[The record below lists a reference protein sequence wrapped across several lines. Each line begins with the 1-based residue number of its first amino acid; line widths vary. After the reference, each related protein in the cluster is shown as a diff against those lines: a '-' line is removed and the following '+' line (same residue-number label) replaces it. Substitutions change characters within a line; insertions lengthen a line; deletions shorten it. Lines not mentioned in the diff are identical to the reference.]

1 MEGTTTTASNIPV
14 NSLIT
19 QGQGT
24 GKKKKYATLNDFLYN
39 FRFSKKNDN
48 SDNKQSTHTRIG
60 DDSANIHG
68 GSYHIP
74 DDEYENFMKLYYNTI
89 VKQNKVEHL
98 TEKQMTTDNCPIA
111 IDIDLH
117 FAYDVEERIYEQG
130 HLDDLVDLYLG
141 ELKKA
146 FQFEEES
153 KFHIFLFEKTKVNR
167 VNEKQIT
174 KDGIHLIIGLQMSR
188 PGQKILRKKVMEQ
201 IEETWT
207 DLPIVNTWNDVFDEG
222 ITNGYT
228 NWQLYGSSKPHH
240 EAYALTQV
248 YEITY
253 DPDDGELENNRCNP
267 ADFLTADEFM
277 KLSVRY
283 PSHPSYFYT
292 TAFSNEIGRQTAGSN
307 GLGEGAGRRTPPLPQ
322 SGMDLKSGEIASAG
336 EISQIRNREELN
348 IQVERFLEA
357 TTHMREYHMREL
369 YENVMI
375 LPESYYGTGSYAKW
389 IRVGWAL
396 RNTSNKL
403 LIVWI
408 AFSARVANF
417 DFTTISDLCVQWETF
432 DIKPAG
438 VSNRSIHFWAMT
450 DNPDGYNDVRKNT
463 IGYYLD
469 QTINSVT
476 ANTINNPAKNAKG
489 AGDYD
494 IAVVL
499 HQMYKDEYVCSDIKA
514 GIWWRFKSHR
524 WKQIDSGTYLRK
536 AISNELRDLY
546 RDRATDLQQYQGGLD
561 PDEEKC
567 KHIKARVDTVLKI
580 IGRLGTTADK
590 KNIMQECKDLFYDP
604 EFYERLDSNPY
615 LLGCKNGVV
624 DFKEKIFR
632 KGRPED
638 YVTKCTNVNY
648 LPMTSTKH
656 RENKD
661 QLIAF
666 MSQLFPRAELREYM
680 WNHLSACLIGL
691 PSLNQTFNNYIGIGQ
706 NGKSVL
712 TDLMTRVLGS
722 YKAAAPCSLI
732 TQGRGKIGG
741 LAPEVVALKGV
752 RYVVMQ
758 EPEMSEVLHEGPMKE
773 LVSGVEPIT
782 ARAPY
787 MTESVTFVP
796 QFALILCCNN
806 LMPVRTQDHGTWR
819 RFRIVPFESLFTENP
834 VSNDPSRPFQFKVD
848 FDLISKFPQW
858 SETMLSMLVERAF
871 VNQGRVTDCDIVLSA
886 SKEYR
891 DKEDYL
897 AQFIGEKVISSPGGV
912 IKKAQLSEEFKLWHG
927 VNIGGKCPSPKG
939 LHEYMDRQY
948 GKNRQGIWKNLR
960 LKYSNEEE
968 EADFNAD
975 DEMGEEVSL
984 NEL

>member
-1 MEGTTTTASNIPV
+1 MEGTTNTSPNVHENTV
-14 NSLIT
+14 VT
-19 QGQGT
+19 EDQGSS
-24 GKKKKYATLNDFLYN
+24 KKKKYSNVNEFLYEY
-39 FRFSKKNDN
+39 RFSKKNDT
-48 SDNKQSTHTRIG
+48 SGTKQSTHTRIG

-74 DDEYENFMKLYYNTI
+74 DEDYETFMKLYFNSV
-89 VKQNKVEHL
+89 VKKNKVEHL
-98 TEKQMTTDNCPIA
+98 TEKQLTTDQSPIA
-111 IDIDLH
+111 VDIDLH
-117 FAYDVEERIYEQG
+117 FAYDVEERLYEQG

-141 ELKKA
+141 ELKKS
-146 FQFEEES
+146 FQFEEGS
-153 KFHIFLFEKTKVNR
+153 KFNIFLFEKTKVNR

-174 KDGIHLIIGLQMSR
+174 KDGIHMIIGLQMSR
-188 PGQKILRKKVMEQ
+188 QGQKILRKKVLAE
-201 IEETWT
+201 IENTWT
-207 DLPIVNTWNDVFDEG
+207 DLPIVNTWNDVLDEG

-253 DPDDGELENNRCNP
+253 DPTDGELENNRGNP
-267 ADFLTADEFM
+267 ADFLNVKDFM
-277 KLSVRY
+277 QLSVRY
-283 PSHPSYFYT
+283 HSHPSYFYT
-292 TAFSNEIGRQTAGSN
+292 TAFSDEIARQTAAN
-307 GLGEGAGRRTPPLPQ
+307 GDSQGGRRTPPIQHDGLE
-322 SGMDLKSGEIASAG
+322 LKSVEMASPS
-336 EISQIRNREELN
+336 EISRIRNREELN
-348 IQVERFLEA
+348 IHVERFLEA
-357 TTHMREYHMREL
+357 TSHMRDYPLREL
-369 YENVMI
+369 YENVMV

-396 RNTSNKL
+396 KNTSNKL

-408 AFSARVANF
+408 AFSARAPNF
-417 DFTTISDLCVQWETF
+417 DFTTIPDLCIQWETF
-432 DIKPAG
+432 DIKTAG

-450 DNPDGYNDVRKNT
+450 DNPNGYNDVRKNT

-476 ANTINNPAKNAKG
+476 ANTINNPLKNAKG

-499 HQMYKDEYVCSDIKA
+499 HQMYKDEYVCSDIKSS
-514 GIWWRFKSHR
+514 IWWRFKCHR

-546 RDRATDLQQYQGGLD
+546 RDRTIELQKYLGGLN
-561 PDEEKC
+561 PDDEKY

-580 IGRLGTTADK
+580 ISRLGTTADK
-590 KNIMQECKDLFYDP
+590 KNIMQESKDLFYDH

-615 LLGCKNGVV
+615 LLGCKNGVI

-638 YVTKCTNVNY
+638 YLTKCTNVNY
-648 LPMTSTKH
+648 LPMTSSRHKN
-656 RENKD
+656 NK
-661 QLIAF
+661 QELEVF
-666 MSQLFPRAELREYM
+666 MSELFPNQDLREYM
-680 WNHLSACLIGL
+680 WNHLSACLIGM
-691 PSLNQTFNNYIGIGQ
+691 PSLNQTFNNYIGNGQ

-712 TDLMTRVLGS
+712 TDLMTHVMGT
-722 YKAAAPCSLI
+722 YKASAPCSLI

-741 LAPEVVALKGV
+741 LAPEIVAMKGA

-758 EPEMSEVLHEGPMKE
+758 EPESAEVLHEGPMKE

-796 QFALILCCNN
+796 QFALVLCCNN
-806 LMPVRTQDHGTWR
+806 LMAVRTQDHGTWR
-819 RFRIVPFESLFTENP
+819 RFRVVNFESLFTEKP
-834 VSNDPSRPFQFKVD
+834 VHDDPARPYQFKVD
-848 FDLISKFPQW
+848 FNLMSNFPRW
-858 SETMLSMLVERAF
+858 SETMLSMLVERAYE
-871 VNQGRVTDCDIVLSA
+871 NQGRVTDCDVVMSA

-891 DKEDYL
+891 ASEDYL
-897 AQFIGEKVISSPGGV
+897 SQFISEKVMVVDGGS

-927 VNIGGKCPSPKG
+927 VNFGGRCPSPKG

-960 LKYSNEEE
+960 LKYNNEEE
-968 EADFNAD
+968 EEFDADE
-975 DEMGEEVSL
+975 EMGEEITM
-984 NEL
+984 NEM

>member
-1 MEGTTTTASNIPV
+1 MDATSPQNIPE
-14 NSLIT
+14 N
-19 QGQGT
+19 QGVLNGT
-24 GKKKKYATLNDFLYN
+24 SSSKKKKYSGLTDFLIKH
-39 FRFSKKNDN
+39 RFSKKDANPE
-48 SDNKQSTHTRIG
+48 NKQPTHTRIG
-60 DDSANIHG
+60 DEASNIHG

-74 DDEYENFMKLYYNTI
+74 DEEYETFMKLYYNEI
-89 VKQNKVEHL
+89 VKKKQPEYL
-98 TEKQMTTDNCPIA
+98 TEKQLPTDQCPIA
-111 IDIDLH
+111 VDIDLH
-117 FAYDVEERIYEQG
+117 FAHDVDSRLYEQG

-141 ELKKA
+141 ELKRA
-146 FQFEEES
+146 YQFEEDAR
-153 KFHIFLFEKTKVNR
+153 FYIFLFEKSQVNR
-167 VNEKQIT
+167 VSEKQIT
-174 KDGIHLIIGLQMSR
+174 KDGIHMIIGIQMSHQ
-188 PGQKILRKKVMEQ
+188 GQKILRKKVVSM
-201 IEETWT
+201 IEETWS
-207 DLPIVNTWNDVFDEG
+207 DLPIVNKWNDVFDEG

-228 NWQLYGSSKPHH
+228 NWQLYGSSKPNH
-240 EAYALTQV
+240 EAYTLTQV

-253 DPDDGELENNRCNP
+253 DSTDGELENNR
-267 ADFLTADEFM
+267 ADPDKFLTQQEFL

-292 TAFSNEIGRQTAGSN
+292 SEFSDEIARLNAGTEIN
-307 GLGEGAGRRTPPLPQ
+307 ARRRTPTPND
-322 SGMDLKSGEIASAG
+322 SDARALKCIEPSSAS
-336 EISQIRNREELN
+336 EISKIRTREELDTH
-348 IQVERFLEA
+348 IEHFIEA
-357 TTHMREYHMREL
+357 MNQLKDYPLREL

-375 LPESYYGTGSYAKW
+375 LPDTYYGTGSYAKW

-396 RNTSNKL
+396 KNTSNKL

-408 AFSARVANF
+408 AFSARAPEF
-417 DFTTISDLCVQWETF
+417 DFTSIPDLCIQWEAF
-432 DIKPAG
+432 DIKASG

-450 DNPDGYNDVRKNT
+450 DNPTGYNDVRKNT

-476 ANTINNPAKNAKG
+476 AYSINDPNKNAKG

-536 AISNELRDLY
+536 AISNELRELY
-546 RDRATDLQQYQGGLD
+546 SARTTELHNYVSSLD
-561 PDEEKC
+561 PDSEKH
-567 KHIKARVDTVLKI
+567 KHVKVRVDTILKI
-580 IGRLGTTADK
+580 VSRLGSTSDK
-590 KNIMQECKDLFYDP
+590 KNIMQEAKDLFYDP

-615 LLGCKNGVV
+615 LLGCKNGVI
-624 DFKEKIFR
+624 DFKAKVFR
-632 KGRPED
+632 KGRPDD
-638 YVTKCTNVNY
+638 YITKSTNINY
-648 LPMTSTKH
+648 VAFSSFKH
-656 RENKD
+656 KD
-661 QLIAF
+661 LKPQLNTF
-666 MSQLFPRAELREYM
+666 MAQLFPREELREYM
-680 WNHLSACLIGL
+680 WNHLSACLIGM

-712 TDLMTRVLGS
+712 TDLMSQVMGS
-722 YKAAAPCSLI
+722 YKASAPCSLI

-741 LAPEVVALKGV
+741 LAPEIVALKGT

-758 EPEMSEVLHEGPMKE
+758 EPETSEILHEGPMKE

-787 MTESVTFVP
+787 MTEPVTFIP

-819 RFRIVPFESLFTENP
+819 RFRIVPFESLFTEKP
-834 VSNDPSRPFQFKVD
+834 VDTDPSRPFQFKVD
-848 FDLISKFPQW
+848 FDLISKFPLW

-871 VNQGRVTDCDIVLSA
+871 ENQGRVQDCDIVLSA

-891 DKEDYL
+891 NREDYL
-897 AQFIGEKVISSPGGV
+897 AQFIGEKVISAQGSV

-927 VNIGGKCPSPKG
+927 VNFGGKCPSPKG

-948 GKNRQGIWKNLR
+948 GKNHQGIWQNLR
-960 LKYSNEEE
+960 LKYHNEEE
-968 EADFNAD
+968 GATANGD
-975 DEMGEEVSL
+975 DEDDMGGEVLLS
-984 NEL
+984 EF

>member
-1 MEGTTTTASNIPV
+1 MEESSTPKLPENTVVIQD
-14 NSLIT
+14 
-19 QGQGT
+19 QGSS
-24 GKKKKYATLNDFLYN
+24 KKKKYSNLQDVLYQY
-39 FRFSKKNDN
+39 RFSKKNVN
-48 SDNKQSTHTRIG
+48 PDNKQSTHTRIG
-60 DDSANIHG
+60 DESSNIHG

-74 DDEYENFMKLYYNTI
+74 DDDYETFMKLYYNTT
-89 VKQNKVEHL
+89 VKKKKVEYL
-98 TEKQMTTDNCPIA
+98 TERQFTTDQSPIA

-117 FAYDVEERIYEQG
+117 FDYDVEERLYEQE

-141 ELKKA
+141 ELKKT

-153 KFHIFLFEKTKVNR
+153 KFNIFLFEKTKVNR

-174 KDGIHLIIGLQMSR
+174 KDGIHMIIGLQMSR
-188 PGQKILRKKVMEQ
+188 QGQKILRKKVLAQ

-207 DLPIVNTWNDVFDEG
+207 DLPIVNTWNDVFDDG

-228 NWQLYGSSKPHH
+228 NWQLYGSCKPHH
-240 EAYALTQV
+240 EAYVLTQV

-253 DPDDGELENNRCNP
+253 DPTDGELENNRGNP
-267 ADFLTADEFM
+267 NDFLNPKDFM
-277 KLSVRY
+277 QLSVRY

-292 TAFSNEIGRQTAGSN
+292 TAFSDEIGRQSAANGS
-307 GLGEGAGRRTPPLPQ
+307 GEGRRTPPLAN
-322 SGMDLKSGEIASAG
+322 SGSMEFKSVESASVS
-336 EISQIRNREELN
+336 EISQIRNREDLD

-357 TTHMREYHMREL
+357 TNHMRDYPLREL
-369 YENVMI
+369 YENVMV
-375 LPESYYGTGSYAKW
+375 LPESYYGTGSYTKW

-396 RNTSNKL
+396 KNSSSKL

-408 AFSARVANF
+408 AFSARVTNF
-417 DFTTISDLCVQWETF
+417 DFNTIPDLCIQWETF
-432 DIKPAG
+432 DIKSTG

-450 DNPDGYNDVRKNT
+450 DNLNGYNDVRKNT

-469 QTINSVT
+469 QTVNSVT

-499 HQMYKDEYVCSDIKA
+499 HQMYKDEYVCSDIKS

-546 RDRATDLQQYQGGLD
+546 RDRATDLQQYLGGLN
-561 PDEEKC
+561 PEEDKY
-567 KHIKARVDTVLKI
+567 KHIKARVDTILKI
-580 IGRLGTTADK
+580 IARLGATADK
-590 KNIMQECKDLFYDP
+590 KNIMQESKDLFYDP

-615 LLGCKNGVV
+615 LLGCKNGVI
-624 DFKEKIFR
+624 DFNEKIFR
-632 KGRPED
+632 KGLPED

-648 LPMTSTKH
+648 YPMTSSRHKN
-656 RENKD
+656 NKEE
-661 QLIAF
+661 LVNF
-666 MSQLFPRAELREYM
+666 MSQLFPHGELREYI
-680 WNHLSACLIGL
+680 WNHLSACLIGM
-691 PSLNQTFNNYIGIGQ
+691 PSLNQTFNNYIGNGQ

-712 TDLMTRVLGS
+712 TDLMARVMGS

-741 LAPEVVALKGV
+741 LAPEIVALKGA

-758 EPEMSEVLHEGPMKE
+758 EPETTEVLHEGPMKE

-787 MTESVTFVP
+787 MTDSVTFIP
-796 QFALILCCNN
+796 QFALVLCCNN

-819 RFRIVPFESLFTENP
+819 RFRVVKFDSLFTENP
-834 VSNDPSRPFQFKVD
+834 VNGDPARPFQFKVD
-848 FDLISKFPQW
+848 FDLMSNFPRW
-858 SETMLSMLVERAF
+858 SETMLSMLVERAYE
-871 VNQGRVTDCDIVLSA
+871 NQGRVRDCDMVLSA

-891 DKEDYL
+891 ASEDYL
-897 AQFIGEKVISSPGGV
+897 SQFVGEKVISVEGGT

-927 VNIGGKCPSPKG
+927 INIGGRCPSPKG
-939 LHEYMDRQY
+939 LHEYMDKQY

-960 LKYSNEEE
+960 LKYNNEETE
-968 EADFNAD
+968 FDADED
-975 DEMGEEVSL
+975 MGEEIAM
-984 NEL
+984 NEI

>member
-1 MEGTTTTASNIPV
+1 MDETSPKNLPENTV
-14 NSLIT
+14 VT
-19 QGQGT
+19 QDQGSS
-24 GKKKKYATLNDFLYN
+24 KKKKYSNLQDFLYQY
-39 FRFSKKNDN
+39 RFSKKNDN
-48 SDNKQSTHTRIG
+48 PDNKQSTHTRIG
-60 DDSANIHG
+60 DESANIHG

-74 DDEYENFMKLYYNTI
+74 DEDYETFMKLYYNTT
-89 VKQNKVEHL
+89 VKKKKVEYL
-98 TEKQMTTDNCPIA
+98 TERQFITDQSPIA

-130 HLDDLVDLYLG
+130 HLDDLVDIYLG

-153 KFHIFLFEKTKVNR
+153 KFNIFLFEKTKVNR

-174 KDGIHLIIGLQMSR
+174 KDGIHMIIGLQMSR
-188 PGQKILRKKVMEQ
+188 QGQKILRKKILAQ

-207 DLPIVNTWNDVFDEG
+207 DLPIVNTWTEVFDDG

-240 EAYALTQV
+240 EAYVLTQV

-253 DPDDGELENNRCNP
+253 DSDDGELENNRGNP
-267 ADFLTADEFM
+267 TDFLNANDFM
-277 KLSVRY
+277 QLSVRY

-292 TAFSNEIGRQTAGSN
+292 TAFSDEIGRQAAANGS
-307 GLGEGAGRRTPPLPQ
+307 GEGRRTPPLSHSVSMEFKTVEP
-322 SGMDLKSGEIASAG
+322 ASVS
-336 EISQIRNREELN
+336 EISQIRNREELD

-357 TTHMREYHMREL
+357 TNHMRDYPLREL
-369 YENVMI
+369 YENVMV
-375 LPESYYGTGSYAKW
+375 LPESYYGTGSYTKW

-396 RNTSNKL
+396 KNSSSKL

-408 AFSARVANF
+408 AFSARVTNF
-417 DFTTISDLCVQWETF
+417 DFTTIPDLCIQWETF
-432 DIKPAG
+432 DIKTTG

-450 DNPDGYNDVRKNT
+450 DNLDGYNDVRKNT

-499 HQMYKDEYVCSDIKA
+499 HQMYKDEYVCSDIKS

-546 RDRATDLQQYQGGLD
+546 RDRATDLQKYLGGLN
-561 PDEEKC
+561 PEEEKY

-580 IGRLGTTADK
+580 IARLGTTADK
-590 KNIMQECKDLFYDP
+590 KNIMQESKDLFYDP

-615 LLGCKNGVV
+615 LLGCKNGVI
-624 DFKEKIFR
+624 DFKDKIFR

-648 LPMTSTKH
+648 YPMTSSRHKKNN
-656 RENKD
+656 EELAN
-661 QLIAF
+661 F
-666 MSQLFPRAELREYM
+666 MSQLFPHEELREYM
-680 WNHLSACLIGL
+680 WNHLSACLIGM

-712 TDLMTRVLGS
+712 TDLMTHVMGS

-741 LAPEVVALKGV
+741 LAPEIVALKGT

-758 EPEMSEVLHEGPMKE
+758 EPETTEVLHEGPMKE

-787 MTESVTFVP
+787 MTDSVTFVP
-796 QFALILCCNN
+796 QFTLVLCCNN
-806 LMPVRTQDHGTWR
+806 LMQVRTQDHGTWR
-819 RFRIVPFESLFTENP
+819 RFRVVIFEALFTEKP
-834 VSNDPSRPFQFKVD
+834 VNDDPARPFQFKVD
-848 FDLISKFPQW
+848 FDLMSNFPRW
-858 SETMLSMLVERAF
+858 SETMLSMLVERAYE
-871 VNQGRVTDCDIVLSA
+871 NQGRVHDCDIVLSA

-891 DKEDYL
+891 ASEDYL
-897 AQFIGEKVISSPGGV
+897 SQFIGEKVIAVEGGT

-927 VNIGGKCPSPKG
+927 VNIGGRCPSPKG
-939 LHEYMDRQY
+939 LHEYMDKQY

-960 LKYSNEEE
+960 LKYNNEEE
-968 EADFNAD
+968 DFDADE
-975 DEMGEEVSL
+975 EMGQEIAL
-984 NEL
+984 NEI